1 MSRETTRSC
10 DERSSPH
17 NSRSSQEAGIHFH
30 SRVGVGSWNWRY
42 HVFSVVDRILFRS
55 LPYPQEERLVSL
67 GLVAPIEPQEFIL
80 GADYV
85 EWWRQQ
91 TPMESLTS
99 WSGVNDCDLTDGTP
113 MRARRPLEH

>member
-1 MSRETTRSC
+1 MNDLRHTIRVLLKNPAFTFTAALALALGIGATT
-10 DERSSPH
+10 
-17 NSRSSQEAGIHFH
+17 A
-30 SRVGVGSWNWRY
+30 
-42 HVFSVVDRILFRS
+42 VFSVVDRILFRS

-85 EWWRQQ
+85 EWGRQQQ

-113 MRARRPLEH
+113 VRARRPLEH